1 MPEIGRFQSP
11 EMYFG
16 VLHHEAIHA
25 VGHPT
30 RLNRFDLKTI
40 SAFGADNNNC
50 KEELIAEIG
59 AAFLNNHTGIMN
71 EQSIGNSAAYIQSW
85 LKPLKN
91 DKKFIVEAAA
101 KAQKAVDYIL
111 NQGS

>member
-1 MPEIGRFQSP
+1 
-11 EMYFG
+11 
-16 VLHHEAIHA
+16 
-25 VGHPT
+25 
-30 RLNRFDLKTI
+30 
-40 SAFGADNNNC
+40 
-50 KEELIAEIG
+50 
-59 AAFLNNHTGIMN
+59 MN
-71 EQSIGNSAAYIQSW
+71 EQSIDNSASYIQGW

>member
-50 KEELIAEIG
+50 KEEVISEIG